1 MMATNIFLDFGFEYP
16 LDPETGERTFVATQ
30 LNDPRVN
37 APTSGPSSFI
47 SLFDALAER
56 GIDYN
61 NSGSIDIFDAIDL
74 GNDTVELVARYYE
87 PFDVNV
93 QIASSGNMNDV
104 ISTLAPFASEDAYI
118 LFGGNLDFNGVARI
132 DVGNLQDNV
141 AFAFTETLLDRVA
154 GDKQFLAMALAH
166 TAAHEAGHTFGLR
179 HLEESPDAFEAQRAL
194 GEVMDVNDEL
204 RHFKL
209 KTFANNFLPREGG
222 GTQNSFQILS
232 DVLGRPAAA
241 PAFVTGTG
249 AHDFITITAQ
259 TGNPQFADVAVTSF
273 ADSGM
278 TTFMS
283 RLTFTI
289 NTANGVLVE
298 AGFGNDSVSIIG
310 LDVPVQLRGG
320 EGNDTLI
327 GGNGDDFLQGDF
339 GNDTL
344 RGGPAGDDT
353 YRFVALRPWDLGD
366 DVINDGNTNGTDT
379 LDFSGLRFGVNVNLA
394 STSMQSI
401 EPTPVQTFFINGQVV
416 QIPVLNFNPRL
427 RVQLVAPLAAS
438 GNNSTAIEN
447 VIGTEF
453 GDTITGNELANSLFG
468 LGGNDTLRGGAGNDL
483 LRGGRG
489 NDTLLGQE
497 GLDRIFGDADAD
509 FLEGGFDGF
518 LDELNGGTGADTF
531 VRYMR
536 RLSNGFIDTTFVM
549 EGEDVRGFN
558 AAEDQRQSTFV

>member
-1 MMATNIFLDFGFEYP
+1 MMAANIFLDFGFEYP
-16 LDPETGERTFVATQ
+16 LDPATGERTFVATQ

-37 APTSGPSSFI
+37 APTSGPDSFK
-47 SLFDALAER
+47 SLFDALSDR

-61 NSGSIDIFDAIDL
+61 NSGQVDIFDAIDL
-74 GNDTVELVARYYE
+74 GNDTVELVRRYFE
-87 PFDVNV
+87 PFDVSV

-104 ISTLAPFASEDAYI
+104 ISTLAPFASEDAYV
-118 LFGGNLDFNGVARI
+118 LFGGNLDFNGVAQI
-132 DVGNLQDNV
+132 DVGNLEDNV
-141 AFAFTETLLDRVA
+141 AFAFTETLLDRVG

-166 TAAHEAGHTFGLR
+166 TAAHEAGHTFGLQ
-179 HLEESPDAFEAQRAL
+179 HLEEQPDVFRAQEAL
-194 GEVMDVNDEL
+194 GETMDVNDDF

-209 KTFANNFLPREGG
+209 KTFANIILPREGG
-222 GTQNSFQILS
+222 GSQNSFLTLAN
-232 DVLGRPAAA
+232 VLGRPTGA

-249 AHDFITITAQ
+249 AHDLITIRAQ
-259 TGNPQFADVAVTSF
+259 TGNPQLADVVVTAF

-283 RLTFTI
+283 RTTFTI
-289 NTANGVLVE
+289 NTSNGVLVE
-298 AGFGNDSVSIIG
+298 AGFGNDNVLVFG

-320 EGNDTLI
+320 EGNDTLT

-366 DVINDGNTNGTDT
+366 DVIDEGNTSGTDT

-394 STSMQSI
+394 SASMQSI
-401 EPTPVQTFFINGQVV
+401 EPTPVRTFFLNGQVIE
-416 QIPVLNFNPRL
+416 IPLLNFNPRL
-427 RVQLVAPLAAS
+427 RVQLLAS
-438 GNNSTAIEN
+438 NGLAIEN

-453 GDTITGNELANSLFG
+453 ADTITGNALANSLFG
-468 LGGNDTLRGGAGNDL
+468 MGGNDTLRGGAGNDL

-518 LDELNGGTGADTF
+518 TDELDGGAGSDTF

-536 RLSNGFIDTTFVM
+536 RLSNGFIDITFVA

-558 AAEDQRQSTFV
+558 SAEDQRQNTFV